1 MMPAPDEKQ
10 GRLRCKFTVLNGPCS
25 FHCTQTQNFSF
36 RLKVWKNR
44 PPRVQRSLKGNISIS
59 GKLVVGSSGNIE
71 GNVICQNAD
80 ISGEIHGKVTVSEL
94 LSLKASAKL
103 LGDIVTGKIS
113 IEPNATFTGTCN
125 MGAVVKNITNAS
137 EKREAATQTA

>member
-1 MMPAPDEKQ
+1 MFQKVNKSSAVDSASINLI
-10 GRLRCKFTVLNGPCS
+10 GNGTTITGDINS
-25 FHCTQTQNFSF
+25 NGDVRIDGT
-36 RLKVWKNR
+36 
-44 PPRVQRSLKGNISIS
+44 LKGNLSIS

-71 GNVICQNAD
+71 GNIICQNAD

-113 IEPNATFTGTCN
+113 IEPSATFTGTCN
-125 MGAVVKNITNAS
+125 MGAVVKNITNAK
-137 EKREAATQTA
+137 EKREPATQTA

>member
-1 MMPAPDEKQ
+1 MFQKVNKSSAID
-10 GRLRCKFTVLNGPCS
+10 GVSINLIGNGTS
-25 FHCTQTQNFSF
+25 ITGDIKSNGDVRIDGT
-36 RLKVWKNR
+36 
-44 PPRVQRSLKGNISIS
+44 LKGNISIS

-71 GNVICQNAD
+71 GNIICQNAD
-80 ISGEIHGKVTVSEL
+80 ISGEIHGKVSVTEL
-94 LSLKASAKL
+94 LTLKASAKL

-125 MGAVVKNITNAS
+125 MGAVVKNITNVS

>member
-1 MMPAPDEKQ
+1 MFQKANKTSESTATSINLI
-10 GRLRCKFTVLNGPCS
+10 GNGTTIIGDIKS
-25 FHCTQTQNFSF
+25 NGDV
-36 RLKVWKNR
+36 RIDG
-44 PPRVQRSLKGNISIS
+44 SLKGNLSIS
-59 GKLVVGSSGNIE
+59 GKLVVGPSGNIE
-71 GNVICQNAD
+71 GNIICQNAD

-94 LSLKASAKL
+94 LSLKASAKV

-125 MGAVVKNITNAS
+125 MGAVVKNITNVS

>member
-1 MMPAPDEKQ
+1 MFQKVNKSSSVDSSSINLI
-10 GRLRCKFTVLNGPCS
+10 GNGTAITGDINS
-25 FHCTQTQNFSF
+25 NGDV
-36 RLKVWKNR
+36 RIDG
-44 PPRVQRSLKGNISIS
+44 SLKGNISIS
-59 GKLVVGSSGNIE
+59 GKLVVGPSGNIE

-80 ISGEIHGKVTVSEL
+80 ISGEIHGKVSVSEL

-125 MGAVVKNITNAS
+125 MGAIVKNISNAGETRER
-137 EKREAATQTA
+137 EKATQTA

>member
-1 MMPAPDEKQ
+1 MFQKVNKSSAIDSASINLI
-10 GRLRCKFTVLNGPCS
+10 GNGTTITGDINS
-25 FHCTQTQNFSF
+25 NGDVRIDGT
-36 RLKVWKNR
+36 
-44 PPRVQRSLKGNISIS
+44 LKGNLSIS

-71 GNVICQNAD
+71 GNIICQNAD

-113 IEPNATFTGTCN
+113 IEPSATFTGTCN
-125 MGAVVKNITNAS
+125 MGAVVKNITNAK
-137 EKREAATQTA
+137 EKREPATQTA

>member
-1 MMPAPDEKQ
+1 MFQKVNKSSAVESSSINLI
-10 GRLRCKFTVLNGPCS
+10 GNGTHITGDINS
-25 FHCTQTQNFSF
+25 NGDVRIDGT
-36 RLKVWKNR
+36 
-44 PPRVQRSLKGNISIS
+44 LKGNLSIS
-59 GKLVVGSSGNIE
+59 GKLVVGPSGNIE

-94 LSLKASAKL
+94 LSLKSSAKL
-103 LGDIVTGKIS
+103 LGDIIAGKIS

-125 MGAVVKNITNAS
+125 MGAVVKNISNVS

>member
-1 MMPAPDEKQ
+1 MFQKANKTSESTATSINLI
-10 GRLRCKFTVLNGPCS
+10 GNGTTIIGDIKS
-25 FHCTQTQNFSF
+25 NGDV
-36 RLKVWKNR
+36 RIDG
-44 PPRVQRSLKGNISIS
+44 SLKGNLSIS
-59 GKLVVGSSGNIE
+59 VKLVVGPSGNIE
-71 GNVICQNAD
+71 GNIICQNAD

-94 LSLKASAKL
+94 LSLKASAKV

-125 MGAVVKNITNAS
+125 MGAVVKNITNVS

>member
-1 MMPAPDEKQ
+1 MFQKVNKSSAVESSSINLI
-10 GRLRCKFTVLNGPCS
+10 GNGTS
-25 FHCTQTQNFSF
+25 ITGDINSNGDVRIDGT
-36 RLKVWKNR
+36 
-44 PPRVQRSLKGNISIS
+44 LKGNLTIS
-59 GKLVVGSSGNIE
+59 GKLVIGPSGSIE

-80 ISGEIHGKVTVSEL
+80 ISGEIHGKVTVTEL

-125 MGAVVKNITNAS
+125 MGAVVKNITNVS

>member
-1 MMPAPDEKQ
+1 MFQKVNKSSAVESSSINLI
-10 GRLRCKFTVLNGPCS
+10 GNGTHIAGDINS
-25 FHCTQTQNFSF
+25 NGDVRIDGT
-36 RLKVWKNR
+36 
-44 PPRVQRSLKGNISIS
+44 LKGNLSIS
-59 GKLVVGSSGNIE
+59 GKLVVGPSGNIE

-94 LSLKASAKL
+94 LSLKSSAKL
-103 LGDIVTGKIS
+103 LGDIIAGKIS

-125 MGAVVKNITNAS
+125 MGAVVKNISNVS

>member
-1 MMPAPDEKQ
+1 MFQKVNKSSAIDSASINLI
-10 GRLRCKFTVLNGPCS
+10 GNGTTITGDINS
-25 FHCTQTQNFSF
+25 NGDVRIDGT
-36 RLKVWKNR
+36 
-44 PPRVQRSLKGNISIS
+44 LKGNLSIS

-71 GNVICQNAD
+71 GNIVCQNAD

-113 IEPNATFTGTCN
+113 IEPSATFTGTCN
-125 MGAVVKNITNAS
+125 MGAVVKNITNAK
-137 EKREAATQTA
+137 EKREPATQTA

>member
-1 MMPAPDEKQ
+1 MFQKTNKNSAVDSASINLI
-10 GRLRCKFTVLNGPCS
+10 GNGTS
-25 FHCTQTQNFSF
+25 ITGDIKSNGDV
-36 RLKVWKNR
+36 RIDG
-44 PPRVQRSLKGNISIS
+44 SLKGNIVIT
-59 GKLVVGSSGNIE
+59 GKLVVGPSGNIE
-71 GNVICQNAD
+71 GNVTCQNAD

-103 LGDIVTGKIS
+103 LGDIITGKIS

-125 MGAVVKNITNAS
+125 MGAVVKNITNVS